1 MRRGARSLRR
11 SGSDGY
17 KSRTHP
23 IFDRSGS
30 PEAMPI
36 LGAGGQI
43 RASLIPRL
51 LVRIHYNPALLIRL
65 ICFVGKRTNASKGM
79 MDQLSSVGCEFL
91 PDALEK
97 VFEANVKYYTNRQLE
112 SGIMK
117 RKNSQHMKHKPSGWA
132 AESIYESNQ
141 PIRPWG
147 LHGIQSANSFI
158 YDLLGSI
165 SRAPGM
171 YKKINPKNGRPLPEF
186 LEDTNER
193 IHPSVRVRLACEGL
207 GLNDRE
213 VWDCPSLLKVSIFW
227 SPRFPCCNFVC

>member
-1 MRRGARSLRR
+1 
-11 SGSDGY
+11 
-17 KSRTHP
+17 
-23 IFDRSGS
+23 
-30 PEAMPI
+30 
-36 LGAGGQI
+36 
-43 RASLIPRL
+43 
-51 LVRIHYNPALLIRL
+51 
-65 ICFVGKRTNASKGM
+65 M

-97 VFEANVKYYTNRQLE
+97 AFEATVRYYMNQELE
-112 SGIMK
+112 SGAVGP
-117 RKNSQHMKHKPSGWA
+117 RHAKHKPSSWA
-132 AESIYESNQ
+132 AKSIYESNK

-147 LHGIQSANSFI
+147 LHSIRSSTSFL
-158 YDLLGSI
+158 YDVIGSI

-207 GLNDRE
+207 GLNDWE

-227 SPRFPCCNFVC
+227 SPKSSLLYFLRVQGSPFELRFD